1 MGLLDQVMGAVK
13 GKLPGAGQ
21 QNELMNILM
30 GLLNNPELG
39 GLSGLVQKFKDK
51 GLGSAVDSWIS
62 TGKNQAVSGDQMR
75 NALGDNIIQQIAG
88 KVGLGKDA
96 VSGQIADLLPK
107 MIDKLTPDGK
117 LPQGDL
123 IEQGLNMLKKSFLG
137 K

>member
-1 MGLLDQVMGAVK
+1 
-13 GKLPGAGQ
+13 
-21 QNELMNILM
+21 
-30 GLLNNPELG
+30 
-39 GLSGLVQKFKDK
+39 
-51 GLGSAVDSWIS
+51 
-62 TGKNQAVSGDQMR
+62 
-75 NALGDNIIQQIAG
+75 
-88 KVGLGKDA
+88 VGLGKDA

>member
-117 LPQGDL
+117 PPQGDL

>member
-1 MGLLDQVMGAVK
+1 
-13 GKLPGAGQ
+13 
-21 QNELMNILM
+21 
-30 GLLNNPELG
+30 
-39 GLSGLVQKFKDK
+39 
-51 GLGSAVDSWIS
+51 
-62 TGKNQAVSGDQMR
+62 MR